1 MYNAHLEAI
10 HDLLGDKNTHQNKAN
25 LTNGTHQQRKG
36 SQTSRSKSGSKRHD
50 FSQFLYGADQDS
62 EARKSRLTIDSKA
75 AIAAKLE
82 ELKILRKRERA
93 IMRGDYSAIHQNSG
107 DQAKTLNDEDEGKNE
122 VVIEWKH
129 IERSLST
136 TRSSMAPEERKR
148 LAAIYTEFVVGRKGD
163 MPNGDGGR
171 EIGGRSSLM

>member
-1 MYNAHLEAI
+1 
-10 HDLLGDKNTHQNKAN
+10 
-25 LTNGTHQQRKG
+25 LTNGTHQSRKG
-36 SQTSRSKSGSKRHD
+36 SQSSRSKSGGKRQD

-62 EARKSRLTIDSKA
+62 GRKSRSTIDSRA
-75 AIAAKLE
+75 IIAAKLE
-82 ELKILRKRERA
+82 ELKMLRKRERA
-93 IMRGDYSAIHQNSG
+93 IMRGDYSALHQNSG
-107 DQAKTLNDEDEGKNE
+107 DQAKIDENDETNNE

-129 IERSLST
+129 VERSLAT